1 MIAPDPVS
9 GVVVQERFGEAHYR
23 VCQRGRIGGRLVRA
37 GLDLRLDHV
46 GDELNRSGLDDAGAR
61 GEQAHSAVSF
71 LLEEPADRR
80 RPHERAVDAVKD
92 GQQSGSTATAHLAPF
107 VVDELLE
114 LIRDHFA
121 EQRLSR
127 AEPAVDR
134 GPAQS
139 KLARD
144 DGEVDAFTVEVL
156 PSDHAQHVSA
166 RGCCGASSLVSRCH
180 DRNETLVFETSEDG
194 CI

>member
-1 MIAPDPVS
+1 MIAADPVS
-9 GVVVQERFGEAHYR
+9 GVVVQERLGEAHDR
-23 VCQRGRIGGRLVRA
+23 VCQRGRVSRRLVRA
-37 GLDLRLDHV
+37 GLDLRLDQV
-46 GDELNRSGLDDAGAR
+46 ADEFNRPRLDDAGAR
-61 GEQAHSAVSF
+61 GEQAHRPVS
-71 LLEEPADRR
+71 LLFQEPPDRGGS
-80 RPHERAVDAVKD
+80 HERAVDAVED
-92 GQQSGSTATAHLAPF
+92 GQESRGPAPAHLASL
-107 VVDELLE
+107 VVHELLE

-121 EQRLSR
+121 EQCLSR

-134 GPAQS
+134 RATQP

-144 DGEVDAFTVEVL
+144 DGEVDALTIEVL